1 MTRKNAAPIFGRGV
15 LQWAGAKLP
24 ARESAR
30 APFPYFLTLRFVL
43 TLFPKPAKRL
53 TIRVNGAS
61 GLSRT
66 QREILAW
73 LWLLEASD
81 ELAFGSALK
90 WRPRK
95 DEGNLLNFYMPSVS
109 ASTSR
114 ALARLEQRGLVIRDA
129 PNGRTVAV
137 WLTHAGRSAGEI
149 VCPQF
154 REPFRRRV
162 ARLDAR
168 DELRH
173 SYARPT

>member
-1 MTRKNAAPIFGRGV
+1 M
-15 LQWAGAKLP
+15 
-24 ARESAR
+24 
-30 APFPYFLTLRFVL
+30 L
-43 TLFPKPAKRL
+43 TLFPKRPKRL

-61 GLSRT
+61 GLSVG

-73 LWLLEASD
+73 LWLMEECD

-90 WRPRK
+90 WQPRK
-95 DEGNLLNFYMPSVS
+95 DEGFILTLDMPGIS
-109 ASTSR
+109 ASKSR

-129 PNGRTVAV
+129 PNGRTVGV

-149 VCPQF
+149 VWPQF
-154 REPFRRRV
+154 REPFRRRL

-173 SYARPT
+173 SYPGKARAARHGALWARNRQP